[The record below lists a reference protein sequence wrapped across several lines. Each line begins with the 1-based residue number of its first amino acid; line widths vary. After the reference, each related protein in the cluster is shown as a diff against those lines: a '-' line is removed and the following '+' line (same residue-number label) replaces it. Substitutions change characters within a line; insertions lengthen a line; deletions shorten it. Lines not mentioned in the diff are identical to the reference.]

1 MKVLIKTVA
10 ELQTTRGII
19 VKPTGNMHHVTQEGS
34 CSPKKQEQICGNI
47 VFCYRQPN
55 GNLVTP
61 KRNRDIVDIWLIP
74 DWIIDKILVE

>member
-1 MKVLIKTVA
+1 MTCLIKTVA
-10 ELQTTRGII
+10 ELLEVPGTTINTDTRIRLL
-19 VKPTGNMHHVTQEGS
+19 GS
-34 CSPKKQEQICGNI
+34 EISFPRKKQEQICGNI

-55 GNLVTP
+55 GNLVAP